1 MPAAT
6 AQDNEKFVKM
16 TTEPVEKLILGLAM
30 PSITI
35 MVISAL
41 YNLADTYFVSSLG
54 TSAVAGV
61 GIAFPLMNL
70 ISAMGFSFGQGS
82 GNFMARAL
90 GARKTEEA
98 SRMAATG
105 FVTGFIVMAVI
116 AAALI
121 FSISP
126 LVDILG
132 STVTIRPYARDY
144 IFYILLASP
153 WMVAAT
159 ILNQQLRFQGS
170 AAIALIGMVSGTVLN
185 IFLCPLFIKVFHMG
199 VKGAAI
205 ATMISQIVSFLIL
218 FFYSATRPGN
228 IAINLK
234 LFSPSIPR
242 YIEMVQGGV
251 PALIRQGLMSVA
263 NILINHF
270 AGFYGDAAIA
280 AISIVNRIIM
290 FANSVMLGFGQ
301 GFQPVCGF
309 NYGAKLYSRVRKAF
323 WFCVRLA
330 CGGFLVASALLAWF
344 APDIIT
350 QFRRDDPE
358 VIRIGS
364 LALRLDC
371 ISLIFTGFVTMAN
384 MITQTMGMAI
394 EASIAATAR
403 QGLMLI
409 PALFIL
415 RPIFGLLGIQLATP
429 ISDTASLL
437 IIIPI
442 MVRVLKIISV
452 PDGTPGKAAS
462 GAR

>member
-1 MPAAT
+1 MAA
-6 AQDNEKFVKM
+6 ASNNNEKFMKM
-16 TTEPVEKLILGLAM
+16 TTEPVEKLILGLAL

-41 YNLADTYFVSSLG
+41 YNMADTYFVSSLG

-82 GNFMARAL
+82 GNYMARAL
-90 GARKTEEA
+90 GAKRMEDA

-116 AAALI
+116 AAGLFVIRA
-121 FSISP
+121 P
-126 LVDILG
+126 LVDALG
-132 STVTIRPYARDY
+132 ATETIRPYA
-144 IFYILLASP
+144 IEYILYILFASP

-170 AAIALIGMVSGTVLN
+170 AAMSMVGMLSGTVLN
-185 IFLCPLFIKVFHMG
+185 CFLCPLFIFVLHMG

-205 ATMISQIVSFLIL
+205 ATMLSQMTSFLIL

-234 LFSPSIPR
+234 LFSPSVSR
-242 YIEMVQGGV
+242 YVEMIQGGV
-251 PALIRQGLMSVA
+251 PALIRQGLLSVA
-263 NILINHF
+263 NIIINHF

-290 FANSVMLGFGQ
+290 FTNSVMLGFGQ

-309 NYGAKLYSRVRKAF
+309 NYGAKLYNRVKKAF
-323 WFCVRLA
+323 WFCVRIAFGGLFLA
-330 CGGFLVASALLAWF
+330 SIVLAIF
-344 APDIIT
+344 APQIMT
-350 QFRRDDPE
+350 QFRRDDPD
-358 VIRIGS
+358 VIRIGAR
-364 LALRLDC
+364 ALRLDC
-371 ISLIFTGFVTMAN
+371 ISLPFTSIVTMSN
-384 MITQTMGMAI
+384 MITQTMGMAM
-394 EASIAATAR
+394 EASLVATAR

-415 RPIFGLLGIQLATP
+415 RPLLGLLGIQLATP
-429 ISDTASLL
+429 VSDMASL
-437 IIIPI
+437 IIVIPI
-442 MVRVLKIISV
+442 MVKVFRKITIPADSLK
-452 PDGTPGKAAS
+452 AN
-462 GAR
+462 